1 MDGLPT
7 GITRQSPRECY
18 AQCAKTCAASC
29 AVQAARD
36 ATLHHHGT
44 RQGSLLAE
52 SDEADEGDEAADEAA
67 DEDDALLLPAAATEG
82 VVQEGVVQVVEQ
94 KRSPRVA
101 ALEKQAVDELASLL
115 STLRKQQRAK

>member
-1 MDGLPT
+1 M
-7 GITRQSPRECY
+7 
-18 AQCAKTCAASC
+18 
-29 AVQAARD
+29 
-36 ATLHHHGT
+36 
-44 RQGSLLAE
+44 AE
-52 SDEADEGDEAADEAA
+52 GDEADEGDEAADEAA

-101 ALEKQAVDELASLL
+101 ALEKALEKQAVDELASML